1 MNNDKFYQD
10 IHNEGEKIIIPA
22 IWRHRLVEVFL
33 VRVMSFGWAVPG
45 AKCSL
50 LSFAP
55 FNALVRILM
64 GRDEMLLRR
73 ELATALYVE
82 D

>member
-10 IHNEGEKIIIPA
+10 IHNEGEKITLPG

-33 VRVMSFGWAVPG
+33 VRVMSFGWAVPRG
-45 AKCSL
+45 EVQPAVFCT
-50 LSFAP
+50 FH
-55 FNALVRILM
+55 ALVRILM
-64 GRDEMLLRR
+64 GRDEMLLRQ
-73 ELATALYVE
+73 ELAAALYVE